1 MIKKKKILEV
11 NGNATIGDIHNF
23 LLNKK
28 YYCHYFPSYPYVTVG
43 ACIAN
48 GVHGFIPKKGIFTDF
63 IVEIKLYNPNFGTKI
78 LSNKK
83 NKSLFD
89 LTKCGLGLT
98 GIILSAKMKIFDL
111 KSTEI
116 TIKNYNF
123 NNILDCYNFMKKS
136 ITIYN
141 QNSFT
146 VNYSKNKIFLGRLIV
161 GYFKSKK
168 IKYKHIS
175 NKKISKIRLGIF
187 KYQKIK
193 NLFFNIIFFLEKI
206 KVSLN
211 NKQHINDIM
220 FTSNK
225 RTSYFL
231 FMPNKFIEYQNL
243 IPNYNVEKY
252 LQEFEKILKIYQPNI
267 SLMHLKLF
275 DKNGKN
281 LEFKEKGLALAMHI
295 IINHNFNKFYRKL
308 VDLDLKY
315 NCLINLYKNS
325 LIDQKL
331 IKKFYP
337 KTFKNL
343 IKKIKSINP
352 HYKFSNS
359 IFKNKI

>member
-1 MIKKKKILEV
+1 
-11 NGNATIGDIHNF
+11 
-23 LLNKK
+23 
-28 YYCHYFPSYPYVTVG
+28 
-43 ACIAN
+43 
-48 GVHGFIPKKGIFTDF
+48 
-63 IVEIKLYNPNFGTKI
+63 
-78 LSNKK
+78 
-83 NKSLFD
+83 
-89 LTKCGLGLT
+89 
-98 GIILSAKMKIFDL
+98 
-111 KSTEI
+111 
-116 TIKNYNF
+116 
-123 NNILDCYNFMKKS
+123 
-136 ITIYN
+136 
-141 QNSFT
+141 
-146 VNYSKNKIFLGRLIV
+146 
-161 GYFKSKK
+161 
-168 IKYKHIS
+168 
-175 NKKISKIRLGIF
+175 
-187 KYQKIK
+187 
-193 NLFFNIIFFLEKI
+193 
-206 KVSLN
+206 
-211 NKQHINDIM
+211 
-220 FTSNK
+220 
-225 RTSYFL
+225 
-231 FMPNKFIEYQNL
+231 MPNKFIEYQNL

-343 IKKIKSINP
+343 IKKIKSINS